1 VSSTNNGKLFVVEG
15 PSAGSD
21 FELTQA
27 NTSLGREQGVDIVLV
42 ATSVSRRHAQVTRD
56 NNQYYIEDL
65 GSSNGTLVNGQRI
78 SSRQLLKNGD
88 QIGLGQSVVLRFD
101 APPPDDATAIYDPG
115 MAEAYPPTAVSDSP
129 ATTLEPPMA
138 AAPPRPAP
146 QPQAAPTFQPQLII
160 TIGNGVPQ
168 TYDLNKPQLTVG
180 RSPSS
185 DIVLNSNIISRLHA
199 TLREIPG
206 GYSLD
211 INPQAGN
218 AIFIHGRPLTQ
229 AYTLADGDELVIGQT
244 DPTTRVT
251 LRYRG
256 LPAEDFATQVGGPS
270 QDDSST
276 QIAAPVA
283 PPVRPIPAPAGGDY
297 AGVGTQIMSPGD
309 FQMGASSGPPRFM
322 VAIAGNPSQTYTL
335 TKDRY
340 SIGRSPENDIVIDS
354 KIVSRTHARLERLS
368 DGTYQMVPSPD
379 AGNPV
384 HLEGRPLS
392 FSRRLKHNDKL
403 RIGGQDPGLMV
414 TMTFL
419 APSEAAAVSG
429 PDEVVDF
436 AEKTIITIGRDETN
450 DVVVDSPVVSRY
462 HAQVERVGQRY
473 RVRDLRSANGTFVN
487 DVQVE
492 GEVWLKPDDSVRIGT
507 YRFVM
512 GQNQLAQFEESAG
525 FGVEAVGLNKWVR
538 KDLNILKNI
547 SLEFNPRE
555 FIVVVGQ
562 SGGGKSTLVDAIAG
576 YRPAT
581 HGTVEVNG
589 INVYKNFDA
598 IRNEIGYVPQKDI
611 IHMELTVFQALD
623 YAAQLRM
630 PPDTTKKER
639 HKRIDEVLADLDL
652 THRKDVQISGLSGGQ
667 QKRVSIGVELLTKP
681 GLFFLDEPTSGLD
694 PGTETSFMHLMRR
707 LADQGRTIILIT
719 HATKNVMLA
728 DKVAF
733 LARGGYLT
741 WFGPPD
747 EALAFFDQYR
757 SERDRRAKNI
767 EFDEIYAIL
776 DDQSKGTPEEWGDRF
791 QKTEAFQKYI
801 TQPLAQ
807 KGQALTADRQARPVQ
822 AKKSKRRQV
831 SSLRQFLILSSRN
844 VKILTRDRFS
854 LALMLA
860 AAPMVSLLDVILSL
874 VLGRNPFDYSEGFM
888 ANVLITLFLLTVY
901 GVMVGGLAQMRE
913 IVKEQDVYRRE
924 RLVNLKILP
933 YIISKIWVAA
943 ILAAYQAA
951 VYTFVHYFVFDM
963 PGSWVEFG
971 IIYVSLF
978 LATMAGMMLGLF
990 ASALAPNANSAPLI
1004 VILLMLPQIVL
1015 GGALVP
1021 LPETI
1026 SAPTST
1032 RWAFQA
1038 FMAATGSGSD
1048 VAADACWQV
1057 EGDERARLLGS
1068 SIEAKQD
1075 FGCTCMGLGVL
1086 DPASCN
1092 FPGLGRFELEDVP
1105 PPPVEPVL
1113 IQPTPLRPEP
1123 TTPVLPPEPQRPAD
1137 ETDTVAIAEYLDA
1150 LEAYQAQVGE
1160 IQDVFQADLAAY
1172 RAEAAVFQSE
1182 TIAFQTAQADF
1193 LEAQARWEAENQ
1205 AAIAK
1210 AVVPAEQVISQTERD
1225 FGWLY
1230 VDKNNESEYWGTIG
1244 TTWIAQSSII
1254 GLLFVL
1260 ILILQKRKDVI

>member
-1 VSSTNNGKLFVVEG
+1 MSSTNNGKLFVVEG
-15 PSAGSD
+15 PSAGSE
-21 FELTQA
+21 FELSQA
-27 NTSLGREQGVDIVLV
+27 QTSLGRVKGADIVLP
-42 ATSVSRRHAQVTRD
+42 ASSVSRKHAKITLEGT
-56 NNQYYIEDL
+56 QYYIEDL
-65 GSSNGTLVNGQRI
+65 GSSNGTYVNGQRI
-78 SSRQLLKNGD
+78 TSRQMLNNGD
-88 QIGLGQSVVLRFD
+88 RISLGQSITLRFD
-101 APPPDDATAIYDPG
+101 APVADDATAIYE
-115 MAEAYPPTAVSDSP
+115 AEEAYPATAVAPSP
-129 ATTLEPPMA
+129 ATTIEPPQPAAPPPA
-138 AAPPRPAP
+138 AAPRPK
-146 QPQAAPTFQPQLII
+146 LVVI
-160 TIGNGVPQ
+160 IGNGAPQ
-168 TYDLNKPQLTVG
+168 THELSQNQYSLG
-180 RSPSS
+180 RSPDN
-185 DIVLNSNIISRLHA
+185 DIVLNSNIVSRSHA
-199 TLREIPG
+199 TLRKIAG
-206 GYSLD
+206 GYSLEV
-211 INPQAGN
+211 NPKAGN
-218 AIFIHGRPLTQ
+218 AVTLHGRPLSQ
-229 AYTLADGDELVIGQT
+229 AYNLNDGDELIIGQT
-244 DPTTRVT
+244 DPNTRVT
-251 LRYRG
+251 LQYQG
-256 LPAEDFATQVGGPS
+256 LPAEDFATRIAAPPAAQH
-270 QDDSST
+270 DDSAT
-276 QIAAPVA
+276 QIAAPA
-283 PPVRPIPAPAGGDY
+283 PPPARPAPVPAAGGDY
-297 AGVGTQIMSPGD
+297 DGLGTQIMSPGEY
-309 FQMGASSGPPRFM
+309 QMGAAPSGPPRMM

-335 TKDRY
+335 TQDRY
-340 SIGRSPENDIVIDS
+340 NIGRSPENDIVIDS
-354 KIVSRTHARLERLS
+354 KIVSRAHARLERLS

-384 HLEGRPLS
+384 HLEGRPLQ

-414 TMTFL
+414 TMTYM
-419 APSEAAAVSG
+419 APSEAAAAVG

-436 AEKTIITIGRDETN
+436 ADKAVITIGRDESN

-473 RVRDLRSANGTFVN
+473 RVTDLRSANGTFVN
-487 DVQVE
+487 DQQIE
-492 GEVWLKPDDSVRIGT
+492 GQVWLKPDDNVRIGT

-630 PPDTTKKER
+630 PPDTTKAER
-639 HKRIDEVLADLDL
+639 HKRIEEVLADLDL
-652 THRKDVQISGLSGGQ
+652 SHRKDVQISGLSGGQ

-733 LARGGYLT
+733 LARGGYLC

-747 EALAFFDQYR
+747 EALAFFDQFR

-776 DDQSKGTPEEWGDRF
+776 DDPAKGKPEEWGERY
-791 QKTEAFQKYI
+791 QQSQAYQEYVAK
-801 TQPLAQ
+801 PLAH
-807 KGQALTADRQARPVQ
+807 KGSALAAEKPAQAVKA
-822 AKKSKRRQV
+822 AKPQRRRQV
-831 SSLRQFLILSSRN
+831 SSIRQFFILSSRN

-860 AAPMVSLLDVILSL
+860 AAPMVSMLDVILSL
-874 VLGRNPFDYSEGFM
+874 VLGRNPFDYTNGFM

-913 IVKEQDVYRRE
+913 IVKEGDVYRRE

-933 YIISKIWVAA
+933 YIMSKIWVAA
-943 ILAAYQAA
+943 LLAAYQAA
-951 VYTFVHYFVFDM
+951 VYTLVHYFVFDM
-963 PGSWVEFG
+963 PGSWIEFG
-971 IIYVSLF
+971 IIYISLF

-1021 LPETI
+1021 LPEAI

-1048 VAADACWQV
+1048 VAADACWQLPN
-1057 EGDERARLLGS
+1057 DERDRLLNS
-1068 SIEAKQD
+1068 SVEAKSD
-1075 FGCTCMGLGVL
+1075 FGCTCMGLAVL
-1086 DPASCN
+1086 DAASCN
-1092 FPGLGRFELEDVP
+1092 FPGLGENALREIP
-1105 PPPVEPVL
+1105 PPPEEPVL
-1113 IQPTPLRPEP
+1113 VDPAPLRPEP
-1123 TTPVLPPEPQRPAD
+1123 SAPVLPPEPQRPAD

-1150 LEAYQAQVGE
+1150 LEAYQAEVEE
-1160 IQDVFQADLAAY
+1160 IQAGFQADLDAY

-1182 TIAFQTAQADF
+1182 TVAVETARAEY
-1193 LEAQARWEAENQ
+1193 LEARARWEADNQ
-1205 AAIAK
+1205 TAIAE
-1210 AVVPAEQVISQTERD
+1210 VVIPAESKIALAERD
-1225 FGWLY
+1225 FGWLF
-1230 VDKNNESEYWGTIG
+1230 VDKNNDVEYWGTIT
-1244 TTWIAQSSII
+1244 TTWIAQSVII
-1254 GLLFVL
+1254 GILFFL